1 MNYHSDKWIMD
12 GIREHYNESL
22 QYFSEYQ
29 IVGIFY
35 QGSGNYG
42 LDYEKS
48 DIDTKLIV
56 IPSFEDIAF
65 NRKPVSTTHVRK
77 NEEHIDF
84 KDIRLYMQTF
94 RKQNLNFLEI
104 LFTDFKIVNPEHEAN
119 WGVLVDNRER
129 IARYNPYQAIKSMK
143 GIAMEK
149 YHAMEHEYP
158 SKIEVLKEYGYDPK
172 QLHHLLRVEEYIGRY
187 IAGESY
193 EDCLRPQRPEYLLD
207 VKRGYYD
214 LDTARVVANTAINNV
229 IRVADAFAEKVE
241 NKGDPEVDDILDGV
255 QYGIMRQSVAN
266 EFLEDEVYD

>member
-65 NRKPVSTTHVRK
+65 NRKPVSTTHVRE
-77 NEEHIDF
+77 NDEHIDF

-187 IAGESY
+187 IAGEAY
-193 EDCLRPQRPEYLLD
+193 EDCLRPRRPQYLLD

-266 EFLEDEVYD
+266 EFLEDEIYD